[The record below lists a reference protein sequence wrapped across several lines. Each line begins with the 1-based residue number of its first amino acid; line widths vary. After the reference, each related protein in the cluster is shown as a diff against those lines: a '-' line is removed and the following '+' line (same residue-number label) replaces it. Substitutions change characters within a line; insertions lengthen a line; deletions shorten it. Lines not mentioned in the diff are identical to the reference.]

1 MTPPPHPDAS
11 VRRTARRATLVMVA
25 VWLAVAAAL
34 YAGVSWWQAQ
44 QRSAFKP
51 YTLGPGTLVIPRGP
65 DGHFRVQGEVN
76 GVPVRFLVDTGA
88 STVSISDALAERAGL
103 RGGRAVTFQ
112 TANGPRP
119 GRIVDGVPVRIGPL
133 ADNDVSVGVGLVGMG
148 PDVGLL
154 GQSFLR
160 HFEVSINPERMVLS
174 RP

>member
-1 MTPPPHPDAS
+1 MTPPSAEAS

-25 VWLAVAAAL
+25 VWLAVGGLL
-34 YAGVSWWQAQ
+34 YGGVSWWQAQ

-51 YTLGPGTLVIPRGP
+51 YTLGAGTLVIPRGP
-65 DGHFRVQGEVN
+65 DGHFRVAGEVN
-76 GVPVRFLVDTGA
+76 GVTVQFLVDTGA
-88 STVSISDALAERAGL
+88 STVSVSDALAIQAGL
-103 RGGRAVTFQ
+103 RGGRQVTFQ

-119 GRIVDGVPVRIGPL
+119 GRIVDGVPVRVRPL

-148 PDVGLL
+148 DSSGLL

-160 HFEVSINPERMVLS
+160 HFEVSINPERMVLR